1 MARQKLDLLRITIFS
16 FPDLK
21 FGPSLCISL
30 KFLFSQLQTYIRLI
44 LRAITQ
50 GYKEKQIIF
59 LWEKLLHLYT
69 IGFLLG
75 YKDLGL
81 NVQNHIFIVFAN
93 REQNMF
99 SLGLQAML
107 KSGCFKVQVQL
118 ITEKGSVVLPC
129 LTDQE
134 LGLTD

>member
-16 FPDLK
+16 FPYLK

-30 KFLFSQLQTYIRLI
+30 EFLFLQLQTYIRLI